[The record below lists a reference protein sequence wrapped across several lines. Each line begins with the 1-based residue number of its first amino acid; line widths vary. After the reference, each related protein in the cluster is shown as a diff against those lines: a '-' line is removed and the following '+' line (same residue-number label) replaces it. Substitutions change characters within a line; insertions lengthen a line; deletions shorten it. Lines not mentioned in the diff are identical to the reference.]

1 MGRSNTV
8 NAPLRQLTAGLL
20 RRFGVYVG
28 AVLMLILVAGL
39 AQAQHPSIAGDA
51 LAESVAVWG
60 AGSDDG
66 AEDCPHDAYHQ
77 HPEGECCLGL
87 ACVPALLPGVSTL
100 ARQGGRATAWS
111 ITASAVVPGATGG
124 QFRPPRLLLTV

>member
-1 MGRSNTV
+1 V

-51 LAESVAVWG
+51 LAESVAEWG
-60 AGSDDG
+60 ADSDNG
-66 AEDCPHDAYHQ
+66 ADDCPHEAYHQ
-77 HPEGECCLGL
+77 HPDGECCLGL
-87 ACVPALLPGVSTL
+87 ACVPALVPGATTL
-100 ARQGGRATAWS
+100 ASQDARATAWCL
-111 ITASAVVPGATGG
+111 TASAVVSGATGG
-124 QFRPPRLLLTV
+124 HFRPPRFLLTA